1 MKLHGA
7 PVNCSSNRLVA
18 QRKLGSK
25 VSKAC
30 TIESLQ
36 SFHET
41 SNNVIEIFL
50 ISYLIKQCFH
60 DLKHVTS

>member
-7 PVNCSSNRLVA
+7 PVNCSCNRPVA
-18 QRKLGSK
+18 QWKLGSK

-41 SNNVIEIFL
+41 SGNVIEKNL
-50 ISYLIKQCFH
+50 ISYLIKECFH